1 VRQGPGQGD
10 PILTRLSDAFV
21 SQVLELGPES
31 VLCVWSSR
39 RRLSPTRPG
48 GHNSFRPEP
57 TPSPSGEISQSLIA
71 HGHSQTHEARDGD
84 HVTGQDP
91 VARKLRMRSELKFWF
106 VLR

>member
-1 VRQGPGQGD
+1 VR
-10 PILTRLSDAFV
+10 
-21 SQVLELGPES
+21 LELTEATVPHEAWG
-31 VLCVWSSR
+31 
-39 RRLSPTRPG
+39 TQ
-48 GHNSFRPEP
+48 FRPEP
-57 TPSPSGEISQSLIA
+57 SPSPSGEISQSLIA